1 MCSFAAARDT
11 IGTQEIL
18 KFAPK
23 TEGREM
29 PHYVVEIQP
38 DGRPALRLVLE
49 DEPGWLPIPEEVV
62 VDPVIIELDPV
73 PEQEEQTD
81 RGVVIIQ
88 M

>member
-62 VDPVIIELDPV
+62 VDPASGRPLRV
-73 PEQEEQTD
+73 T
-81 RGVVIIQ
+81 RHAFASRSYG
-88 M
+88 

>member
-1 MCSFAAARDT
+1 MID
-11 IGTQEIL
+11 TQEIL
-18 KFAPK
+18 RFVPK

-49 DEPGWLPIPEEVV
+49 HEPGWLPLPEEVV
-62 VDPVIIELDPV
+62 IDPVIIDPDPA
-73 PEQEEQTD
+73 PEDEKSE
-81 RGVVIIQ
+81 RGVIIIQ

>member
-1 MCSFAAARDT
+1 
-11 IGTQEIL
+11 
-18 KFAPK
+18 
-23 TEGREM
+23 M

-38 DGRPALRLVLE
+38 AGRPALRLVLE

-73 PEQEEQTD
+73 LEQEEQTN